1 MTASLW
7 PIPLAKMAIESAAM
21 VKPAHPELER
31 LQLAEL
37 LDFRPDLGV
46 IRLHEQRVVI
56 LSAAAMGLLR
66 KELFE
71 LRFRSSTATAAN
83 PARIQVLKRGIA
95 RVNTVLHERVQSG
108 ETRTGKT
115 RRQS

>member
-1 MTASLW
+1 M
-7 PIPLAKMAIESAAM
+7 KIEEVRS
-21 VKPAHPELER
+21 KTDDELTY
-31 LQLAEL
+31 EL
-37 LDFRPDLGV
+37 G
-46 IRLHEQRVVI
+46 Q
-56 LSAAAMGLLR
+56 MR

-108 ETRTGKT
+108 TTQTGRT
-115 RRQS
+115 RRKS

>member
-1 MTASLW
+1 M
-7 PIPLAKMAIESAAM
+7 KIEEVRS
-21 VKPAHPELER
+21 KTDDELVY
-31 LQLAEL
+31 EL
-37 LDFRPDLGV
+37 
-46 IRLHEQRVVI
+46 
-56 LSAAAMGLLR
+56 GLLR